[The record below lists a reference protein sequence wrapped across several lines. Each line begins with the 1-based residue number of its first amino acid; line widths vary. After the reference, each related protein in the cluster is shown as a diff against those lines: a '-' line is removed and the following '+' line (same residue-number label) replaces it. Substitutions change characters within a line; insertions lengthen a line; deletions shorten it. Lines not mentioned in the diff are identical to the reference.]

1 VRIGID
7 ATAVGVEPSTG
18 MGSYSFNLVKNML
31 QINDHH
37 EYVIYCCQAVHPV
50 FREVARR
57 ATFRVSPMKNRKIS
71 EQFWLPLV
79 TRRDRL
85 DVFHGPCGLARFSP
99 KVSVLTI
106 HGLSWR
112 IMPQVFTPL
121 QRWYWIHCAERR
133 MPRAKRIIAI
143 SQWTKNILENQFGVS
158 ADRIDVVHHGVNQKM
173 FHKLND
179 PKAIAQVKHKHDLP
193 DRFILFVGSILPVK
207 NVPTLIRAYEAL
219 IRDARFESIKLVIAG
234 IKGWGYGEVEQLVQ
248 QHQLQDRVLFTGRF
262 PGEDLTALYNAAELF
277 VLPSKYEG
285 FGIPLIEA
293 FSCGIPVVSSNAS
306 CLPEIGGDAAVYFD
320 PDDIESLRDTMTRI
334 LSDKHLQTS
343 MIEKGLSRATAFTWQ
358 RTAEQTL
365 ETYDRAISTTNVR
378 GA

>member
-1 VRIGID
+1 
-7 ATAVGVEPSTG
+7 
-18 MGSYSFNLVKNML
+18 
-31 QINDHH
+31 
-37 EYVIYCCQAVHPV
+37 
-50 FREVARR
+50 
-57 ATFRVSPMKNRKIS
+57 
-71 EQFWLPLV
+71 
-79 TRRDRL
+79 
-85 DVFHGPCGLARFSP
+85 
-99 KVSVLTI
+99 
-106 HGLSWR
+106 
-112 IMPQVFTPL
+112 
-121 QRWYWIHCAERR
+121 
-133 MPRAKRIIAI
+133 
-143 SQWTKNILENQFGVS
+143 
-158 ADRIDVVHHGVNQKM
+158 
-173 FHKLND
+173 
-179 PKAIAQVKHKHDLP
+179 
-193 DRFILFVGSILPVK
+193 
-207 NVPTLIRAYEAL
+207 
-219 IRDARFESIKLVIAG
+219 
-234 IKGWGYGEVEQLVQ
+234 
-248 QHQLQDRVLFTGRF
+248 VLFTGRF